1 MGEDSNERKRKRRR
15 RIWDEWQRELARRRE
30 RRSDPAG
37 KVALQL
43 LALFTALLAMAP
55 PMPEIVSPF
64 SPRRSRWEPP
74 PGYPNGRSAWARER
88 GLDPEPE
95 ETPATPTPRLRPQPQ
110 PRPLPNCS
118 WIRLVKDLNRR
129 ATSDRARALIEER
142 VPEEAHAWLR
152 ATIQAEDWQ
161 TLRGLGR
168 DADAETI
175 RQRALTAA
183 KVAPVVQPEAEPE
196 ADAAPAL
203 PGMK

>member
-1 MGEDSNERKRKRRR
+1 MSDDSKRKRRR
-15 RIWDEWQRELARRRE
+15 KRWEEWQRELARRRE

-43 LALFTALLAMAP
+43 LALFAALLALAP
-55 PMPEIVSPF
+55 PVPELVSRF
-64 SPRRSRWEPP
+64 SSRRSRWEPP

-95 ETPATPTPRLRPQPQ
+95 EAPATPTPSFRPQPQ

-118 WIRLVKDLNRR
+118 WSRLIKDLNRR
-129 ATSDRARALIEER
+129 PTRERARQMIEER
-142 VPEEAHAWLR
+142 VPEEAHGWLR
-152 ATIQAEDWQ
+152 AAIEAEDWQ

-175 RQRALTAA
+175 RERAMTIV
-183 KVAPVVQPEAEPE
+183 KVAPVLEPD
-196 ADAAPAL
+196 ADSKNDVAPTLA
-203 PGMK
+203 G